1 MCSAEVEYKVKAVVG
16 VQGML
21 RPNMRYTEPL
31 RVSPNVEL
39 ERCFTQTAVR

>member
-21 RPNMRYTEPL
+21 RPNMRNTEPL
-31 RVSPNVEL
+31 CVSPNVEL